1 MSAEPP
7 PLETLALTCPHCGGA
22 FQVRSEYRGLQVACP
37 LCQQAIEVPVASGVV
52 PPPPPPA
59 QSQPLDRVAGVE
71 PAGEMGGRGSRRAGG
86 EYQDSARQEP
96 RPPADAASAEPK
108 PAPPRELTREER
120 QRLRR
125 RFRIAVAVL
134 AAIVLAIALSLLL
147 RIE

>member
-52 PPPPPPA
+52 PPPPPQA

-71 PAGEMGGRGSRRAGG
+71 PAGEPPPEARWGLA
-86 EYQDSARQEP
+86 DST
-96 RPPADAASAEPK
+96 PATPVEVPAEPEPE

-147 RIE
+147 RVG